1 MFTTAVATFALT
13 LLSGTRAAPSPERA
27 ASCTVTAYSQVA
39 AGMRSLHHALFVV
52 HD

>member
-1 MFTTAVATFALT
+1 MFTTAVAALALT

-39 AGMRSLHHALFVV
+39 AGTRSLRRPPVV
-52 HD
+52 AHD